1 MCFVFQLEEEE
12 YTARIIHYFN
22 LGLLTLP
29 EGQTLRS
36 YISKRVSTC
45 FIHRRVCADA
55 HSHRP
60 LVQSDHIACLICHK
74 SEALGAG

>member
-1 MCFVFQLEEEE
+1 MFQLEEEE

-36 YISKRVSTC
+36 YISKRVSQYMLY
-45 FIHRRVCADA
+45 
-55 HSHRP
+55 S
-60 LVQSDHIACLICHK
+60 
-74 SEALGAG
+74 